1 MGTNVCQNI
10 SFTQSFRGCH
20 FIYNLS
26 QGHRHGFDWGG
37 GADSDWGVDSVKSTS
52 PLYSPLSTSHC
63 TDSPL
68 AKYLGP
74 DQAPMIKTASRTLR
88 KLSVSFISTNTSSI
102 LTFEITETNQNSP
115 AHCWMDDILMCHE
128 WPYCNQWYIHVGF
141 TLHTPEWKSL
151 DSRDFQTIP

>member
-1 MGTNVCQNI
+1 MEKLNGVQSYPHLQYWLKISRYLWEQISVRIFLSHKVSEAVILFITWARGIAMVLTGGGGT
-10 SFTQSFRGCH
+10 
-20 FIYNLS
+20 
-26 QGHRHGFDWGG
+26 
-37 GADSDWGVDSVKSTS
+37 GADSDWGVDSVKSK
-52 PLYSPLSTSHC
+52 PPTSHC

-115 AHCWMDDILMCHE
+115 AHCWMDDILMCHD
-128 WPYCNQWYIHVGF
+128 
-141 TLHTPEWKSL
+141 HTATNGISM
-151 DSRDFQTIP
+151 